1 MREYG
6 FSKFKNF
13 FTPIVYSLFV
23 VFISLWNFDSYD
35 VKSPLI
41 SDKFIHFL
49 MYFLFVLFWSN
60 SLKNRFKKS
69 ILIVFFFAL
78 LFGLILEFVQIY
90 LSYRSFEFYDLISN
104 FTGCLI
110 GYLIVK
116 ITLEKH

>member
-1 MREYG
+1 MKKIKYLYRQLLDYLI
-6 FSKFKNF
+6 FK
-13 FTPIVYSLFV
+13 
-23 VFISLWNFDSYD
+23 
-35 VKSPLI
+35 
-41 SDKFIHFL
+41 
-49 MYFLFVLFWSN
+49 

-104 FTGCLI
+104 FTGCLV